1 MKAANRKVCGLHHYA
16 RQRILPNAAGVL
28 HNAPQVHSSLAAKGG
43 FFTTRAASIKTSV
56 IKTPHILHTNPRF
69 VDSHTLVM
77 KNALSRI
84 VKNACGVMKK
94 PLAAA
99 HEECAG
105 AHNDEGQRRLMK
117 NALPRIM
124 KSTLQA

>member
-1 MKAANRKVCGLHHYA
+1 
-16 RQRILPNAAGVL
+16 
-28 HNAPQVHSSLAAKGG
+28 
-43 FFTTRAASIKTSV
+43 
-56 IKTPHILHTNPRF
+56 
-69 VDSHTLVM
+69 M